1 VNARAEDGAT
11 PLPREDAVTVLM
23 ESLTGY
29 FASVRQLLG
38 AGQAMARLLGGE
50 HLVVFAQMLAE
61 HERHDRAVRLTH
73 RALLHRAEPRNR
85 DDGEH

>member
-1 VNARAEDGAT
+1 MNAGPQDGAA
-11 PLPREDAVTVLM
+11 PLPRAEVPTVLL

-29 FASVRQLLG
+29 FASVQQLLG
-38 AGQAMARLLGGE
+38 AGQVMARLLGGD

-73 RALLHRAEPRNR
+73 RALLQHAEPRNR
-85 DDGEH
+85 GDGEH